1 MESKVK
7 EYQELYTGL
16 EDILGQI
23 DEYKKPI
30 EQLEAEAEELKKKQQ
45 QYNYTDKNIVIWHM
59 EKYIEN
65 AVENKNTELQNEIQE
80 QLNTLR
86 DVHEKSC
93 KNIEKAMKWLSP
105 KQIDRLMTQKIPN
118 LEQEINV
125 GQSGNDSEFIIA
137 SVFNKALAFIFRFD
151 FLVFFPKVLRIL
163 TALIFWGIVLVPKI
177 IAHVYNGFETKYK
190 DYLLGLDDSEYE
202 QAAEII
208 RKELIHASM
217 NRILL
222 VAFVIVLIN
231 IVAYFLVRY
240 FAQKYLLKNQLLYMA
255 MYDPEKYRK
264 TVYDCKIA
272 DFMSSAVK
280 HWKEEIED
288 IRNNGLDAEKQKG
301 SDTGLI
307 KPVIIDGLK
316 EKYDKLA
323 SEIFQKEEE
332 IDKYTANINMASNDV
347 EKLVAELNSKENGVL
362 GMISD
367 GGYNNGVLSPYVAFG
382 FANEENHGVKK
393 LISIRHN
400 YKPVLICS
408 NENSVKNGEKFRKD
422 CAFLIEKL
430 MTGFFAESSMDIIN
444 MWLVDFE
451 GLHFPDSRT
460 RGMMKV
466 LRTQQELQNLL
477 SELRDV
483 RGMVDSQGD
492 GEIATINPDKLRKR
506 ENPVRYNIVFWVGV
520 DFSSWDKEIVQLF
533 ISGENFGFLPILFMQ
548 KNTAQDLANED
559 DSIRAFAKV
568 IKKVKESRQVYGY
581 EGILREFECDLI
593 VTNQKKEL
601 EGKLCADRMMSF
613 REFVEAASA
622 GIHITDGE
630 SMYIDTYGLSEKL
643 YAYLSEYDFAKFFTT
658 NDDIP
663 DFVTEEVIK
672 L

>member
-45 QYNYTDKNIVIWHM
+45 QYNYTDKDIVIWHM

-151 FLVFFPKVLRIL
+151 FLGFFPKVLRIL

-222 VAFVIVLIN
+222 VASVIVLIN

-264 TVYDCKIA
+264 TVYDRKIA
-272 DFMSSAVK
+272 DFMNSAVK

-288 IRNNGLDAEKQKG
+288 IRNNGLYEEKQKK
-301 SDTGLI
+301 SDACLI

-323 SEIFQKEEE
+323 IEISQRKEE
-332 IDKYTANINMASNDV
+332 IDKYTANINMASKDV
-347 EKLVAELNSKENGVL
+347 ERLVAELNSKENGVL

-400 YKPVLICS
+400 YKPVLICF
-408 NENSVKNGEKFRKD
+408 NENSANNGEKFRKD

-520 DFSSWDKEIVQLF
+520 DFSSWNKEIVQLF

-559 DSIRAFAKV
+559 DSAQAFAKV

-613 REFVEAASA
+613 KEFVEAASA
-622 GIHITDGE
+622 GMNVADGE

-643 YAYLSEYDFAKFFTT
+643 YAYLSEYDFTKFFTI

-663 DFVTEEVIK
+663 DFVTEEVVK